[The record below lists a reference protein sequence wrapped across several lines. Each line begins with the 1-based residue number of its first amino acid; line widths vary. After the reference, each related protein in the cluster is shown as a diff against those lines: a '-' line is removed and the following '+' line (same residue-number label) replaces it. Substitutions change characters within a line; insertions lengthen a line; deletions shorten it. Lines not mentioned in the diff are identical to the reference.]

1 MHEITSLV
9 TKRHGKLEYDQ
20 REEVA
25 RLVAGIP
32 DGTRLEWVLRE
43 VKDTRSARQLRWL
56 FGTAYEMFVEHYGYD
71 LDERR
76 EAKLQL
82 HYALLK
88 RCFGSRWDDKIGAE
102 VPNVPA
108 SRQLDTKRC
117 SDYMEWL
124 VRYAAREGFVIELPD
139 EFRGVA

>member
-1 MHEITSLV
+1 MDPFTCAGRVANGRLSPDVRMGIARALHALD
-9 TKRHGKLEYDQ
+9 GK
-20 REEVA
+20 VA
-25 RLVAGIP
+25 RVTIEEE
-32 DGTRLEWVLRE
+32 R
-43 VKDTRSARQLRWL
+43 DTRSSRQLRWL
-56 FGTAYEMFVEHYGYD
+56 WGVAYEMFVEHYGYD

-76 EAKLQL
+76 EAKEQL

-108 SRQLDTKRC
+108 SRHLDTKRC

-139 EFRGVA
+139 ELKGAA